1 MYVYEYGHDCPAPN
15 RRRVYISYLDSVK
28 HFEPKCYRTV
38 AYQAILVE
46 YLRYVKERGF
56 HTAHIWSCPPTPGD
70 DYIFYSHPSN
80 QLIPHEDML
89 RTWYHQMLAT
99 AKAQGVVIRTTTL
112 YDEYFTSDGGNNAPA
127 RGDPTCL
134 PYFEGDYIPGELENI
149 IKLLKRDG
157 NGSND
162 KSATSQDEVMRRL
175 GHNLSKMKDNFIVV
189 HLRSRRF
196 AAAVERGED
205 VSEWL
210 EDSDEELVRSKRAK
224 ISGKDFIPY
233 SEEKPTQDSAIATDD
248 RKPSHPALAPVG
260 GTKMAPTSE
269 SQDAIESRAQ
279 VGGEG
284 AVPDESN
291 LQLEVAP
298 TSESQDAAETTD
310 QAMGEGVVSGESMK
324 AEPTSDSQDTTETTD
339 QVMGEGVVSGESMKT
354 EPTSESQDATE
365 TTDQAMGEGVVS
377 GESMKAEPTSD
388 SQDTTETTDQVMGEG
403 VVLGESMKTEPTSES
418 QDATE
423 TTDQA
428 MGEGVVSGESM
439 KAEPTSESQDATE
452 TSAQAMGEGV
462 VSGESKPT
470 SESQDAAE
478 TTDQA
483 MGEGVVSGESMKTEP
498 TSESQDAT
506 ETTDQ
511 AMGEGVVSG
520 ESMKAEPTSD
530 SQDTTETTDQA
541 MGEGVVSGESM
552 KTEPRSES
560 QDATETSAQ
569 VVGERVSAGES
580 KSTSESQD
588 ATETTDQGMG
598 EGVVSGESMKREPTS
613 DSQDT
618 TETTDQVMR
627 EGVVSGESMKTE
639 PTPDSQDA
647 TATSAQVLQEG
658 VVSGEAKS
666 QVDDTSKAGPVSESA
681 ADEFKKEPQPEVVS
695 EQDAAGSG
703 TEATAEDV
711 TATPDEI
718 AATTVGVALTVVNES
733 SASPSSQDTGAS
745 GVGSLASKQL
755 SREEPSVAAE
765 GETATGSPTSV
776 STGDNSKDVSTDK
789 ATESQDDHSKDLSA
803 DNATDSQEVH
813 TKDVSTDN
821 GTESREAVRT
831 EQHLIDGSQD
841 AAGSISKDISGL
853 SGQVAIES
861 QDKDSPSSGPGKR
874 GIDEIGPALSRHA
887 AEMKNRGPKFP
898 VAGTV
903 DEDEPMDSEMFE
915 SRQQFLNYCQT
926 NHCQFDELRRTK
938 HSTMMVLFQLHN
950 PMAPLVLNQCG
961 ACYRDITHGVRYH
974 CNDCSNFDLCQECYE
989 PVTTGLWAQRDPRF
1003 AHAENHSFTPV
1014 DMEASEET
1022 EKTREER
1029 QLSLKSHLDLL
1040 EHVASCGG
1048 PPNCSL
1054 HNCQRM
1060 KKLFEHVSC
1069 CEIKPKKE
1077 CKVCTRLFSLCS
1089 VHARTCGARESCPI
1103 PFCDRIRE
1111 SNKRRRQ
1118 QQQLMDDRR
1127 RRAQNE
1133 LYHAGGSEQA

>member
-15 RRRVYISYLDSVK
+15 RRRVYVSYLDSVK

-46 YLRYVKERGF
+46 YLRYVKKRGF

-112 YDEYFTSDGGNNAPA
+112 YDEYFTSDGGNNTPA
-127 RGDPTCL
+127 RSDPTCL

-157 NGSND
+157 HGPND
-162 KSATSQDEVMRRL
+162 KSSTSQDEVMRRL

-233 SEEKPTQDSAIATDD
+233 SEETQTQDSAIAVDD
-248 RKPSHPALAPVG
+248 RKLSHPALAPIG
-260 GTKMAPTSE
+260 AMKMAPTSE
-269 SQDAIESRAQ
+269 SQDAT
-279 VGGEG
+279 G
-284 AVPDESN
+284 
-291 LQLEVAP
+291 
-298 TSESQDAAETTD
+298 
-310 QAMGEGVVSGESMK
+310 
-324 AEPTSDSQDTTETTD
+324 TTD
-339 QVMGEGVVSGESMKT
+339 QVMGEGAVSGESKLKKIM
-354 EPTSESQDATE
+354 EPKSESQNAT
-365 TTDQAMGEGVVS
+365 
-377 GESMKAEPTSD
+377 
-388 SQDTTETTDQVMGEG
+388 
-403 VVLGESMKTEPTSES
+403 
-418 QDATE
+418 
-423 TTDQA
+423 
-428 MGEGVVSGESM
+428 
-439 KAEPTSESQDATE
+439 TE
-452 TSAQAMGEGV
+452 TSAQV
-462 VSGESKPT
+462 VGRVASGESKPT
-470 SESQDAAE
+470 SESQDDNE
-478 TTDQA
+478 TTDQV
-483 MGEGVVSGESMKTEP
+483 MGEGAVSDESKFQIKMEP
-498 TSESQDAT
+498 TS
-506 ETTDQ
+506 
-511 AMGEGVVSG
+511 G
-520 ESMKAEPTSD
+520 
-530 SQDTTETTDQA
+530 
-541 MGEGVVSGESM
+541 
-552 KTEPRSES
+552 S
-560 QDATETSAQ
+560 QDATETS
-569 VVGERVSAGES
+569 E
-580 KSTSESQD
+580 
-588 ATETTDQGMG
+588 
-598 EGVVSGESMKREPTS
+598 
-613 DSQDT
+613 
-618 TETTDQVMR
+618 
-627 EGVVSGESMKTE
+627 
-639 PTPDSQDA
+639 
-647 TATSAQVLQEG
+647 QVLQQG

-666 QVDDTSKAGPVSESA
+666 QVDETNKAGPVSESA
-681 ADEFKKEPQPEVVS
+681 ADEFKKGPQPEVAS
-695 EQDAAGSG
+695 EQDVAGSKSG

-711 TATPDEI
+711 KAKSDEN
-718 AATTVGVALTVVNES
+718 AETTGGVSLPGFALPGFALPAVNKS
-733 SASPSSQDTGAS
+733 SASPPYSPHDMGAS

-755 SREEPSVAAE
+755 IRYEPSVAAE
-765 GETATGSPTSV
+765 GETVAGSPT
-776 STGDNSKDVSTDK
+776 TLFTADQSKDVSTDMATESLDDQSKDVSMDKATTSQDDHAKEVFTDK
-789 ATESQDDHSKDLSA
+789 ATESQEA
-803 DNATDSQEVH
+803 AT
-813 TKDVSTDN
+813 TST
-821 GTESREAVRT
+821 T

-841 AAGSISKDISGL
+841 SVGSISKDTSAR
-853 SGQVAIES
+853 SGQDATES
-861 QDKDSPSSGPGKR
+861 QDKDSLSSGPGKR

-887 AEMKNRGPKFP
+887 AQMKNRVPKFP

-1003 AHAENHSFTPV
+1003 AHAENHGFTPV

-1060 KKLFEHVSC
+1060 KKLFEHVSG

>member
-112 YDEYFTSDGGNNAPA
+112 YDEYFTSDGGNNTPA

-298 TSESQDAAETTD
+298 TSESQDAA
-310 QAMGEGVVSGESMK
+310 
-324 AEPTSDSQDTTETTD
+324 
-339 QVMGEGVVSGESMKT
+339 
-354 EPTSESQDATE
+354 E

>member
-1 MYVYEYGHDCPAPN
+1 
-15 RRRVYISYLDSVK
+15 LDSVK

-70 DYIFYSHPSN
+70 DYIFYSHPPQ

-112 YDEYFTSDGGNNAPA
+112 YDEYFTSEGGNNTPA

-157 NGSND
+157 HGSND
-162 KSATSQDEVMRRL
+162 KSSTSQDEVMRRL

-210 EDSDEELVRSKRAK
+210 EDSDDELVRSKRAK

-233 SEEKPTQDSAIATDD
+233 LEEKPTQDSAIAADD
-248 RKPSHPALAPVG
+248 LNSPHPALTPIGA
-260 GTKMAPTSE
+260 TK
-269 SQDAIESRAQ
+269 
-279 VGGEG
+279 
-284 AVPDESN
+284 
-291 LQLEVAP
+291 VAP
-298 TSESQDAAETTD
+298 TSESQDATERSVQVVGEGAVSGKSKPTFESQDATETS
-310 QAMGEGVVSGESMK
+310 AKVVGEGVVSGESK
-324 AEPTSDSQDTTETTD
+324 STSECQDATETSAK
-339 QVMGEGVVSGESMKT
+339 VMGEGVVSGESKST
-354 EPTSESQDATE
+354 P
-365 TTDQAMGEGVVS
+365 
-377 GESMKAEPTSD
+377 
-388 SQDTTETTDQVMGEG
+388 
-403 VVLGESMKTEPTSES
+403 
-418 QDATE
+418 
-423 TTDQA
+423 
-428 MGEGVVSGESM
+428 
-439 KAEPTSESQDATE
+439 
-452 TSAQAMGEGV
+452 
-462 VSGESKPT
+462 
-470 SESQDAAE
+470 
-478 TTDQA
+478 
-483 MGEGVVSGESMKTEP
+483 
-498 TSESQDAT
+498 
-506 ETTDQ
+506 
-511 AMGEGVVSG
+511 
-520 ESMKAEPTSD
+520 
-530 SQDTTETTDQA
+530 
-541 MGEGVVSGESM
+541 
-552 KTEPRSES
+552 ES

-569 VVGERVSAGES
+569 VMGEGVGVVSGES

-588 ATETTDQGMG
+588 ATETSAQVMG
-598 EGVVSGESMKREPTS
+598 EGVVSGESKSTS
-613 DSQDT
+613 ESQDA
-618 TETTDQVMR
+618 TEASAQVMGD
-627 EGVVSGESMKTE
+627 GVVSGESKFQIKMELTS
-639 PTPDSQDA
+639 DSKDA
-647 TATSAQVLQEG
+647 TETSAQVP
-658 VVSGEAKS
+658 SGEAKS
-666 QVDDTSKAGPVSESA
+666 QVDETSKAGPVSESA
-681 ADEFKKEPQPEVVS
+681 ADELKKEPQPQVAS
-695 EQDAAGSG
+695 EQDAAGRKSG
-703 TEATAEDV
+703 TGATAEDV
-711 TATPDEI
+711 KATPDEN
-718 AATTVGVALTVVNES
+718 AETTLGVALLPVVNES
-733 SASPSSQDTGAS
+733 SASPQDMGAS
-745 GVGSLASKQL
+745 GVGSIASKQL

-765 GETATGSPTSV
+765 GETTTESPTTLLTEDPSKATESQEDPSKDV
-776 STGDNSKDVSTDK
+776 FTDPPEAVTTSQEDPGKDVSTDPPK
-789 ATESQDDHSKDLSA
+789 AVT
-803 DNATDSQEVH
+803 TSQEDH
-813 TKDVSTDN
+813 TKDVSTDPPKAVTTSQEDHTKDVSTDPPKAVTTSQEDHTKDAIMDEV
-821 GTESREAVRT
+821 TESPETVRTSQEDCTKDASTDKVTESLEAVTTSQEDHTKDVSADKATESLEAVTTSQEDHTKDVSADKATESLEAVTTSQEDHTKNVSADKATELREAVTTSTT
-831 EQHLIDGSQD
+831 EKQLIDGSQD
-841 AAGSISKDISGL
+841 AAGIASKDTSAF
-853 SGQVAIES
+853 SGQVAIKSEEN
-861 QDKDSPSSGPGKR
+861 DSISSGPGKR

-887 AEMKNRGPKFP
+887 AEMKSRGPKLP

-1048 PPNCSL
+1048 PPDCSL

-1060 KKLFEHVSC
+1060 KKLFEHVSS

-1118 QQQLMDDRR
+1118 QQQQMDDRR

-1133 LYHAGGSEQA
+1133 LYHAGGSEQG

>member
-1 MYVYEYGHDCPAPN
+1 MLQRYPANGRPTEFPVRSKCISLFQKIHGVDTLLFAMYVYEYGHDCPAPN

-70 DYIFYSHPSN
+70 DYIFYSHPSK

-112 YDEYFTSDGGNNAPA
+112 YDEYFTSEGGNNTPA

-157 NGSND
+157 RGSND
-162 KSATSQDEVMRRL
+162 KSSTSQDEVMRRL

-248 RKPSHPALAPVG
+248 IKSSHPALAPIG
-260 GTKMAPTSE
+260 ATKAAPSSE
-269 SQDAIESRAQ
+269 SQ
-279 VGGEG
+279 G
-284 AVPDESN
+284 
-291 LQLEVAP
+291 
-298 TSESQDAAETTD
+298 
-310 QAMGEGVVSGESMK
+310 
-324 AEPTSDSQDTTETTD
+324 
-339 QVMGEGVVSGESMKT
+339 
-354 EPTSESQDATE
+354 ATE
-365 TTDQAMGEGVVS
+365 TSAKVVGEGEIS
-377 GESMKAEPTSD
+377 GGSKH
-388 SQDTTETTDQVMGEG
+388 
-403 VVLGESMKTEPTSES
+403 
-418 QDATE
+418 
-423 TTDQA
+423 
-428 MGEGVVSGESM
+428 
-439 KAEPTSESQDATE
+439 TSESQDATE
-452 TSAQAMGEGV
+452 TSDQVMGEGV
-462 VSGESKPT
+462 VAGESKATP
-470 SESQDAAE
+470 
-478 TTDQA
+478 
-483 MGEGVVSGESMKTEP
+483 
-498 TSESQDAT
+498 ESQDAT
-506 ETTDQ
+506 DSSSQ
-511 AMGEGVVSG
+511 VMGEGEGVASG
-520 ESMKAEPTSD
+520 ESNFE
-530 SQDTTETTDQA
+530 
-541 MGEGVVSGESM
+541 M
-552 KTEPRSES
+552 KTEPASES
-560 QDATETSAQ
+560 QDATETSTQ
-569 VVGERVSAGES
+569 VPSS
-580 KSTSESQD
+580 
-588 ATETTDQGMG
+588 
-598 EGVVSGESMKREPTS
+598 
-613 DSQDT
+613 
-618 TETTDQVMR
+618 
-627 EGVVSGESMKTE
+627 
-639 PTPDSQDA
+639 
-647 TATSAQVLQEG
+647 
-658 VVSGEAKS
+658 EAKS
-666 QVDDTSKAGPVSESA
+666 QADETAGAGPVSESV
-681 ADEFKKEPQPEVVS
+681 DEFKKEPQPEVAS
-695 EQDAAGSG
+695 EQDAACSKSG

-711 TATPDEI
+711 KATPDEN
-718 AATTVGVALTVVNES
+718 AESTLGVALPLVNEEA
-733 SASPSSQDTGAS
+733 ASQTPQDMGHFGS
-745 GVGSLASKQL
+745 GSIASKQL
-755 SREEPSVAAE
+755 SREEPSVAIR
-765 GETATGSPTSV
+765 GEAATASPTTLPTEDPSKEV
-776 STGDNSKDVSTDK
+776 SADKATESQEDPSKDISTDKATESLEAVTTSQEDRTKDVSADKVTESGEAVTTSQEDQIKGVSTDK
-789 ATESQDDHSKDLSA
+789 ATES
-803 DNATDSQEVH
+803 
-813 TKDVSTDN
+813 
-821 GTESREAVRT
+821 REAVT
-831 EQHLIDGSQD
+831 TSTKEESLIDGSQD
-841 AAGSISKDISGL
+841 AAGITSKDTSAFPGKVGIKSEDNDSISAGS
-853 SGQVAIES
+853 
-861 QDKDSPSSGPGKR
+861 GKR

-898 VAGTV
+898 VASTV

-1048 PPNCSL
+1048 PPDCSL
-1054 HNCQRM
+1054 HNCLRM
-1060 KKLFEHVSC
+1060 KKMFEHVSS

-1089 VHARTCGARESCPI
+1089 VHARTCRARGSCPI

-1118 QQQLMDDRR
+1118 QQQQMDDRR

-1133 LYHAGGSEQA
+1133 LYHAGGSEQV